1 MSDKAKDTKNLE
13 RVRDN
18 QRRSRARR
26 REHLIELEHR
36 IRVYELQGIEASAEV
51 QQAARRV
58 DEQNRRL
65 SEENRQLRA
74 ILNRHG
80 FSDDYI
86 LSCMHSSAGTQTEHG
101 QSSQFMPGAPSEVS
115 QTLQQTLA
123 PRRPTSFDHGVLY
136 PIPPQEDRQTSIAS
150 LPVTSASS
158 IWQPAQPIH
167 PGHPFSRPL
176 PSNAHLPPAASLS
189 SNNPLAMNILPSN
202 IPPSNIPPPLVR
214 PTVPSQLPSQPYLS
228 SVFQGPQVPRRESY
242 HQSPAPGSLMEDQ
255 RRDSYSLTPMSD
267 DSSSALSYTIPMQ
280 PFQPPGGPDAG
291 GLGTNPETGPPP
303 C

>member
-1 MSDKAKDTKNLE
+1 MSQKAKDTKNLE

-36 IRVYELQGIEASAEV
+36 IRIYELQGIEASAEV

-58 DEQNRRL
+58 DEQNRRI

-86 LSCMHSSAGTQTEHG
+86 LSCLHSSAGTQTEHG
-101 QSSQFMPGAPSEVS
+101 QLSQFMSGAPSEAS

-123 PRRPTSFDHGVLY
+123 PRRPTSFDHSVPY
-136 PIPPQEDRQTSIAS
+136 PIPPQEGRQASITS
-150 LPVTSASS
+150 LPVTSTGS
-158 IWQPAQPIH
+158 IWQPAQPIQ

-176 PSNAHLPPAASLS
+176 TF
-189 SNNPLAMNILPSN
+189 NNPLTTNILPSD
-202 IPPSNIPPPLVR
+202 ISPPIVR
-214 PTVPSQLPSQPYLS
+214 PTVPSQLPPQSYSS
-228 SVFQGPQVPRRESY
+228 SVLASSPSFES
-242 HQSPAPGSLMEDQ
+242 L
-255 RRDSYSLTPMSD
+255 
-267 DSSSALSYTIPMQ
+267 
-280 PFQPPGGPDAG
+280 GGRF
-291 GLGTNPETGPPP
+291 
-303 C
+303 